1 MLDQFLICWEV
12 DKASLALMV
21 LHVLVRHFGKAGW
34 QWNEVKSELPL
45 LKLQAFPGFVSLL
58 ALRSA
63 FSIGRKIRRM
73 PLKVIRL
80 QAILPLELPARLPQG
95 PYRAL

>member
-12 DKASLALMV
+12 DKASLALTV

-45 LKLQAFPGFVSLL
+45 LKLLAFPGFVSLL
-58 ALRSA
+58 APRSA
-63 FSIGRKIRRM
+63 FSIGRKIT
-73 PLKVIRL
+73 PTVVKWWV
-80 QAILPLELPARLPQG
+80 
-95 PYRAL
+95 RALLALSRDMVCPDKKS